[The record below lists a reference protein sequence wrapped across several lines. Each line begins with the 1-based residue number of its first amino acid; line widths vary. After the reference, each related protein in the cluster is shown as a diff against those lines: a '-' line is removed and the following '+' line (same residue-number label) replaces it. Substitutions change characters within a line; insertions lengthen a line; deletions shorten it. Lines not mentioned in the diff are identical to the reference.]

1 MSAFGMA
8 SRSRISGSVRDVISD
23 YWRHTARYPLL
34 VTLLILVGAA
44 IQAAVVIAPLYLKDF
59 IDIIATNAPSTAIEG
74 LTTALA
80 LFALFIFIAWGLRR
94 LQFYF
99 IAALETRVMA
109 DLNITSFSYIIRH
122 SYHFFVSNFVGAIVR
137 RITRYSRSYETV
149 ADAIFFQLYPVI
161 LIAFGMVAI
170 LYLRHPALGIGLA
183 VWIVVFSTIQI
194 ALIRRI
200 HPYRLKAAEED
211 SNVTG
216 VLSDAL
222 SNQSTATLFAGLA
235 HEHARFETA
244 VSRFR
249 TAQYRSWKFDDN
261 IWAIQGLLIA
271 IVNVVLLFAAM
282 RLWQQGLLS
291 VGDFVLIQTYLL
303 TLFERLVQ
311 AGREVRQVFSAV
323 AEATETAEMLRIPH
337 EVRDVPDAVPLFVK
351 RGEIVFKDIRF
362 GYRDGN
368 AVLSRFDVRVAGGE
382 KVALVGPS
390 GAGKTT
396 VTKLLLR
403 LYDLD
408 EGVIEIDGQD
418 IGQATLESLRKSIA
432 FVPQDPVLFHRTLLE
447 NIRYG
452 DMGASEHEVIEA
464 AKKAH
469 CHEFISALPHGYE
482 TLVGERGIKLSGG
495 ERQRIAIARA
505 ILKNAPILVL
515 DEATSSLDSESE
527 ALIQDALETLMKAK
541 TVIVIAHRLSTV
553 IKMDRII
560 VMEDGRVTAEGRH
573 EELIKQ
579 GGKYQT
585 LWNIQAGG
593 FLDSEDIESEDV

>member
-1 MSAFGMA
+1 MPQKNTGK
-8 SRSRISGSVRDVISD
+8 IRDVITD
-23 YWRHTARYPLL
+23 YWNHTKRYPFL
-34 VTLLILVGAA
+34 VAALMLVGAG
-44 IQAAVVIAPLYLKDF
+44 IQTSVVVAPLYLKDF
-59 IDIIATNAPSTAIEG
+59 VDIIATVSPSEAVPG
-74 LTTALA
+74 LTLALS
-80 LFALFIFIAWGLRR
+80 LFALFTFVAWALRR

-99 IAALETRVMA
+99 IAGLETRVMA
-109 DLNITSFSYIIRH
+109 DLHMTSFDYIIKH
-122 SYHFFVSNFVGAIVR
+122 SYHFFVSNFVGSIVR
-137 RITRYSRSYETV
+137 RITRYSKSYETV
-149 ADAIFFQLYPVI
+149 ADAILFQLYPVV
-161 LIAFGMVAI
+161 LIAFGMVFV
-170 LYLRHPALGIGLA
+170 LYLRNPALGLSLA
-183 VWIVVFSTIQI
+183 AWILVFSTIQI

-216 VLSDAL
+216 VLSDSL
-222 SNQSTATLFAGLA
+222 SNQSTAALFSGIEHEHNRFAG
-235 HEHARFETA
+235 A
-244 VSRFR
+244 VTRLR
-249 TAQYRSWKFDDN
+249 KAMYLSWKFDDN
-261 IWAIQGLLIA
+261 VWAIQGFLIA
-271 IVNVVLLFAAM
+271 VVNIGLLFGAM

-291 VGDFVLIQTYLL
+291 VGDFFLIQAYLL

-311 AGREVRQVFSAV
+311 AGREVRQVFTAV
-323 AEATETAEMLRIPH
+323 AEATETAEMLRLPH
-337 EVRDVPDAVPLFVK
+337 EVKDVPGAVPLVVK
-351 RGEIVFKDIRF
+351 TGAIAFTDVDFK
-362 GYRDGN
+362 YRDGN
-368 AVLSRFDVRVAGGE
+368 AVLRKFNLHVAGGE
-382 KVALVGPS
+382 KIALVGPS

-408 EGVIEIDGQD
+408 SGAIEVDGQN
-418 IGQATLESLRKSIA
+418 IGKATLESVRKTVA

-452 DMGASEHEVIEA
+452 RFDASDEEVIDA

-469 CHEFISALPHGYE
+469 CHEFISALPNGYE

-527 ALIQDALETLMKAK
+527 ALIQDALDILMEGK
-541 TVIVIAHRLSTV
+541 TVIIIAHRLSTV

-560 VMEDGRVTAEGRH
+560 VIEDGRVTAEGKH
-573 EELIKQ
+573 GDLIQQ
-579 GGKYQT
+579 GGRYQT

-593 FLDSEDIESEDV
+593 FLDSSPEESEDD

>member
-1 MSAFGMA
+1 MPKQNKGK
-8 SRSRISGSVRDVISD
+8 VRDVISD
-23 YWRHTARYPLL
+23 YWRHTKRYPLL
-34 VTLLILVGAA
+34 VILLILVGLG

-59 IDIIATNAPSTAIEG
+59 VDIIAGTPPADATAQ
-74 LTTALA
+74 LTLI
-80 LFALFIFIAWGLRR
+80 LGIFSLITFVAWGLRR

-109 DLNITSFSYIIRH
+109 DLNITSFDYIIKH
-122 SYHFFVSNFVGAIVR
+122 SYHFFVSSFVGSLVR
-137 RITRYSRSYETV
+137 RITRYAKSYETV
-149 ADAIFFQLYPVI
+149 ADAILFQLYPVV
-161 LIAFGMVAI
+161 LIAIGMVFV
-170 LYLRHPALGIGLA
+170 LFLRHPVLGFGLA
-183 VWIVVFSTIQI
+183 IWILIFSTIQI
-194 ALIRRI
+194 YLIRRI
-200 HPYRLKAAEED
+200 HPYRLIAAEED

-216 VLSDAL
+216 TLSDAL
-222 SNQSTATLFAGLA
+222 SNQPTATLFSGIPY
-235 HEHARFETA
+235 EHTRFEEAIDKLRNAT
-244 VSRFR
+244 
-249 TAQYRSWKFDDN
+249 YRSWKFDDN
-261 IWAIQGLLIA
+261 IWAIQGFLIA
-271 IVNVVLLFAAM
+271 IVNVGLLFAAM

-323 AEATETAEMLRIPH
+323 AEATEMAEILRIPH
-337 EVRDVPDAVPLFVK
+337 EVRDAPSASPLTVK
-351 RGEIVFKDIRF
+351 KGEISFKDIRF

-368 AVLSRFDVRVAGGE
+368 AVLSRFDLRVAGGE
-382 KVALVGPS
+382 KIALVGPS

-408 EGVIEIDGQD
+408 EGVIEIDEQN
-418 IGQATLESLRKSIA
+418 IREVTLESLRKMIA
-432 FVPQDPVLFHRTLLE
+432 FVPQDPILFHRTLLE

-452 DMGASEHEVIEA
+452 NMEASEAEVIEA

-469 CHEFISALPHGYE
+469 CHEFISALSSGYE

-527 ALIQDALETLMKAK
+527 ALIQDALETLMLGK
-541 TVIVIAHRLSTV
+541 TVIVIAHRLSTI

-560 VMEDGRVTAEGRH
+560 VMEGGRVTAEGRH
-573 EELIKQ
+573 DELIRQ

-593 FLDSEDIESEDV
+593 FSVNDD

>member
-1 MSAFGMA
+1 MPKQNKGK
-8 SRSRISGSVRDVISD
+8 VRDVISD
-23 YWRHTARYPLL
+23 YWRHTKRYPLL
-34 VTLLILVGAA
+34 VILLILVGLG

-59 IDIIATNAPSTAIEG
+59 VDIIAGTPPADATAQ
-74 LTTALA
+74 LTLI
-80 LFALFIFIAWGLRR
+80 LGIFSLITFVAWGLRR

-109 DLNITSFSYIIRH
+109 DLNITSFDYIIKH
-122 SYHFFVSNFVGAIVR
+122 SYHFFVSSFVGSLVR
-137 RITRYSRSYETV
+137 RITRYAKSYETV
-149 ADAIFFQLYPVI
+149 ADAILFQLYPVV
-161 LIAFGMVAI
+161 LIAIGMVFV
-170 LYLRHPALGIGLA
+170 LFLRHPVLGFGLA
-183 VWIVVFSTIQI
+183 IWILIFSTIQI
-194 ALIRRI
+194 YLIRRI
-200 HPYRLKAAEED
+200 HPYRLIAAEED

-216 VLSDAL
+216 TLSDAL
-222 SNQSTATLFAGLA
+222 SNQPTATLFSGIPY
-235 HEHARFETA
+235 EHTRFEEAIDKLRNAT
-244 VSRFR
+244 
-249 TAQYRSWKFDDN
+249 YRSWKFDDN
-261 IWAIQGLLIA
+261 IWAIQGFLIA
-271 IVNVVLLFAAM
+271 IVNVGLLFAAM

-323 AEATETAEMLRIPH
+323 AEATEMAEILRIPH
-337 EVRDVPDAVPLFVK
+337 DVRDAPSASPLTVK
-351 RGEIVFKDIRF
+351 KGEISFKDVRF

-368 AVLSRFDVRVAGGE
+368 AVLSRFDLRVAGGE
-382 KVALVGPS
+382 KIALVGPS

-408 EGVIEIDGQD
+408 EGVIEIDGQN
-418 IGQATLESLRKSIA
+418 IREVTLESLRKMIA
-432 FVPQDPVLFHRTLLE
+432 FVPQDPILFHRTLLE

-452 DMGASEHEVIEA
+452 NMEASEAEVIEA

-469 CHEFISALPHGYE
+469 CHEFISALPNGYE

-527 ALIQDALETLMKAK
+527 ALIQDALETLMLGK
-541 TVIVIAHRLSTV
+541 TVIVIAHRLSTI

-560 VMEDGRVTAEGRH
+560 VMEGGRVTAEGRH
-573 EELIKQ
+573 DELIRQ

-593 FLDSEDIESEDV
+593 FLDIDDKESD